1 MYKELA
7 TTIFDQFFFFCLWL
21 WYILQ
26 VILYIGERVR
36 APTEGWCQI
45 GYISV
50 DWRQQRLVAAVY
62 FYGCCDGVSLLWESI
77 GAGLTTQGI
86 RRWWSSNRLPAAAG
100 CCWDWIVL
108 FQGDRLLLYTTLLLA
123 TGCCCCC
130 WDVWCCCADDVQST
144 IHNDGTV
151 ELMNGLPLAE
161 SIGEGAAL
169 SLNRAVICF
178 FHLVRRFWNQVLIC
192 TSVSDKLWDN
202 SIRLFTLKYLSTWWL
217 SNNSN
222 KSDYIDRYYW
232 ICVSS
237 EKLTAI

>member
-86 RRWWSSNRLPAAAG
+86 RR
-100 CCWDWIVL
+100 
-108 FQGDRLLLYTTLLLA
+108 
-123 TGCCCCC
+123 
-130 WDVWCCCADDVQST
+130 
-144 IHNDGTV
+144 
-151 ELMNGLPLAE
+151 
-161 SIGEGAAL
+161 
-169 SLNRAVICF
+169 
-178 FHLVRRFWNQVLIC
+178 
-192 TSVSDKLWDN
+192 
-202 SIRLFTLKYLSTWWL
+202 
-217 SNNSN
+217 
-222 KSDYIDRYYW
+222 
-232 ICVSS
+232 
-237 EKLTAI
+237 